1 MRISDSSA
9 SWWGRLA
16 VVAVVCGINF
26 FVHLGAPE
34 VSLMES
40 RNFVAAREMV
50 AGGSWL
56 IPTMNGE
63 LRLAKPPLPTWAVA
77 GLQQVTGPTQELGV
91 LRLPAAL
98 AATLLVFFF
107 WGLARELTRPLER
120 TTTQPGRTAWLSALV
135 LASCLLVV
143 NSGREG
149 QWDIFT
155 HSLMMGSLWLLVRGW
170 QQVGKS
176 LLPFVG
182 AGLLAGLSVL
192 SKGPVAVYTM
202 LVPFLGAYL
211 LRQPQHRRQVAQQAP
226 GTGLAALVGVVV
238 AGSWPLYIWLAVAP
252 AALGVARTEIASWG
266 DRHVQPLWYYWSF
279 FAFTGLWAL
288 VSLASL
294 VVPYARPRVGRFIP
308 YLVALGWVGIG
319 LVLLSLVPEKKERY
333 MLPLMPPLALLVA
346 GLLRYWETAGT
357 SSSGLKVLDKRLVR
371 GWGMVLAV
379 VFVAL
384 PGLMVLTQ
392 LPGFGWPSAR
402 LLVGGLLFVGLA
414 GWVGWQGVG
423 QARSASLVGASLVAG
438 AAIIGLLMPAFPV
451 WESRKATPGLRR
463 LSDVRQQPALVALPT
478 WRSLDTMHVKQVWS
492 AGRTIPIWHPT
503 LDSLGALRNPVLVFA
518 ASPAPERLPAGWT
531 SRVRVTRV
539 DSFYLG
545 REASSGYWF
554 ISRIDPIAGN
564 SRK

>member
-1 MRISDSSA
+1 M
-9 SWWGRLA
+9 
-16 VVAVVCGINF
+16 
-26 FVHLGAPE
+26 HLGAPE

-107 WGLARELTRPLER
+107 WALARELTRPLER
-120 TTTQPGRTAWLSALV
+120 TMTQPGRTAWLSALV

-211 LRQPQHRRQVAQQAP
+211 LGQPSTS
-226 GTGLAALVGVVV
+226 G
-238 AGSWPLYIWLAVAP
+238 
-252 AALGVARTEIASWG
+252 
-266 DRHVQPLWYYWSF
+266 
-279 FAFTGLWAL
+279 
-288 VSLASL
+288 
-294 VVPYARPRVGRFIP
+294 
-308 YLVALGWVGIG
+308 
-319 LVLLSLVPEKKERY
+319 K
-333 MLPLMPPLALLVA
+333 LPSKPQ
-346 GLLRYWETAGT
+346 G
-357 SSSGLKVLDKRLVR
+357 R
-371 GWGMVLAV
+371 GWR
-379 VFVAL
+379 
-384 PGLMVLTQ
+384 P
-392 LPGFGWPSAR
+392 W
-402 LLVGGLLFVGLA
+402 
-414 GWVGWQGVG
+414 
-423 QARSASLVGASLVAG
+423 
-438 AAIIGLLMPAFPV
+438 
-451 WESRKATPGLRR
+451 
-463 LSDVRQQPALVALPT
+463 
-478 WRSLDTMHVKQVWS
+478 
-492 AGRTIPIWHPT
+492 
-503 LDSLGALRNPVLVFA
+503 
-518 ASPAPERLPAGWT
+518 
-531 SRVRVTRV
+531 
-539 DSFYLG
+539 
-545 REASSGYWF
+545 
-554 ISRIDPIAGN
+554 
-564 SRK
+564 